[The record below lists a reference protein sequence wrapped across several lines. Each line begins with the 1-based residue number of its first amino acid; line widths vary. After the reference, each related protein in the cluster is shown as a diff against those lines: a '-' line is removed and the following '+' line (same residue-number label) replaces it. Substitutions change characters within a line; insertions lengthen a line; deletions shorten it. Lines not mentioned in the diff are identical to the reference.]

1 MDRLSGRKSNAIPHQ
16 WLLSRILTRWT
27 DGTVSKTNVSDT
39 EEAINWAAN
48 TANKR
53 IAVPV
58 ELSDGVS
65 DGVAERE
72 QKIKRLMLRGG
83 RFTTFG
89 SLPYL
94 SLLTLRGTEW
104 ADDSCMRHLL
114 ALLQREHQNVRVVDP
129 IFHNLAER
137 EDKLRVIASGGPF
150 SASNELVLLA
160 LHVKY

>member
-1 MDRLSGRKSNAIPHQ
+1 MDRWHRVVK
-16 WLLSRILTRWT
+16 
-27 DGTVSKTNVSDT
+27 NVSDT
-39 EEAINWAAN
+39 EEVINWVAN

-65 DGVAERE
+65 DDVAERE

-94 SLLTLRGTEW
+94 SLLTLRGMEW
-104 ADDSCMRHLL
+104 ADDSCMGHLL
-114 ALLQREHQNVRVVDP
+114 ELLQREHQNVGVVDP

-137 EDKLRVIASGGPF
+137 EGNLRVIASGGPF
-150 SASNELVLLA
+150 SASNELVLLT
-160 LHVKY
+160 LHVDNNH